1 MLFSSNSPI
10 ILIQIVFL
18 MIDDFVDILL
28 NLVHAVTESGAIEDF
43 TFDAV
48 GDLNQATRGFLG
60 DDLVF
65 VFHG

>member
-1 MLFSSNSPI
+1 
-10 ILIQIVFL
+10 
-18 MIDDFVDILL
+18 MINDFVDILL

-43 TFDAV
+43 AFDAV